1 MNQEEELD
9 NKSNTQIS
17 AEERIARN
25 RERRERIATE
35 KQNQQNIGCGCLF
48 LSAVG
53 LLALWGAV
61 SIGIALKN
69 ESDRDAARR
78 AWEQTPE
85 GQAEVRR
92 RRNIQEREER
102 QRELD
107 KWNDPREVE
116 RMGKVLESVVDPR
129 YRQ

>member
-1 MNQEEELD
+1 MNQEEETGS
-9 NKSNTQIS
+9 KANTVTS

-25 RERRERIATE
+25 RERRERIAAE
-35 KQNQQNIGCGCLF
+35 KLDQQNLGCGCLF
-48 LSAVG
+48 LSVIG
-53 LLALWGAV
+53 LLILWGAV
-61 SIGIALKN
+61 SVGIAIKN

-78 AWEQTPE
+78 AWEQTPQ
-85 GQAEVRR
+85 GQAEIRR

-116 RMGKVLESVVDPR
+116 RMGKVLESIVDPR